1 MRVLVVDDSRV
12 TRKAVRMALE
22 GLGAAVREILEATD
36 GAEALDLLRNENLG
50 IELVLMDW
58 NMPRLDGLGF
68 LKGLRSLGLSRDVA
82 VIMVT
87 GENQKTK
94 VAESLRWGARDY
106 LLKPFTAETLQQKV
120 RQVLAKRDAA
130 RSGDTT
136 LLLSKAAA
144 GPGPQEE
151 PRLSAAALVELA
163 AWRGTRLLAAGEILI
178 RAGQAVGALHIVVRG
193 ELRSGGDGEP
203 RGPGQPVAEHSFLLG
218 QPADR
223 PVVAAVD
230 SAVVQIDRN
239 GLGEFTR
246 RCPEMGH
253 FLAGIVR
260 RSSSAPREE
269 AAPAFSGTLK
279 AIPLMDLI
287 QILHLCKKTGHL
299 KLAGTEASGG
309 LYIEEGSIRQAWSGE
324 RRSEEA
330 LFELTTWTE
339 GSFTFESGV
348 RTELPPLETPTL
360 PLLLEAARR
369 LDERR
374 RQGAP

>member
-12 TRKAVRMALE
+12 TRKAVRLALE
-22 GLGAAVREILEATD
+22 GLGSAIREILEATD
-36 GAEALDLLRNENLG
+36 GAEALDLLRNESLE

-68 LKGLRSLGLSRDVA
+68 LKGLRSLGLTRDVA

-87 GENQKTK
+87 GENQKAK

-120 RQVLAKRDAA
+120 RQVLAKRDAG
-130 RSGDTT
+130 RSGDTSV
-136 LLLSKAAA
+136 LLSKAAA
-144 GPGPQEE
+144 GAEAADE
-151 PRLSAAALVELA
+151 LRLSAPALAELA
-163 AWRGTRLLAAGEILI
+163 AWRGTRLLAAGETLI
-178 RAGQAVGALHIVVRG
+178 QPGQAVAALFIVARG
-193 ELRSGGDGEP
+193 ELRVGAAEK
-203 RGPGQPVAEHSFLLG
+203 RGPGQPVAELSFLFG
-218 QPADR
+218 QPAEAA
-223 PVVAAVD
+223 VVAAVD
-230 SAVVQIDRN
+230 SAVVQVDRN
-239 GLGEFTR
+239 GLGDFTR

-253 FLAGIVR
+253 FLAGLVR
-260 RSSSAPREE
+260 RSSGVPRGET
-269 AAPAFSGTLK
+269 APAFTGTLK

-299 KLAGTEASGG
+299 KLAGSPGSGG

-324 RRSEEA
+324 RQGEEA
-330 LFELTTWTE
+330 LFELTTWSD

-348 RTELPPLETPTL
+348 RTERPPLQTPTL

-374 RQGAP
+374 RSGAP